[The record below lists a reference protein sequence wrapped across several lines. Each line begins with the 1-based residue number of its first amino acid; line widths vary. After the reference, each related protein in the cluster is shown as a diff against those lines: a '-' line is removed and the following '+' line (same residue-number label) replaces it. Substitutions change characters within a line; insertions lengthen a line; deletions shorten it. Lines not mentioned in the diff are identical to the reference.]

1 MHPFPALQR
10 LMIRNTKT
18 KLTGQHN
25 RRIPMTELLIRK
37 AKKGDA
43 DAFCRLMEL
52 ETQNMYKIARAYL
65 KNDEDA
71 ADAISDTILT
81 CFEKLHTLQNN
92 RYFKT
97 WLIRIL
103 INKCKDML
111 QTKSHIL
118 YTDRFPDAPVYVE
131 DYETAEWNQ
140 MLAPLDEKYR
150 SILLLYYLEGFNTR
164 EISEILDLKENTVKS
179 RLLRGRQQ
187 ISQEYLYKFKEGQ
200 A

>member
-1 MHPFPALQR
+1 
-10 LMIRNTKT
+10 
-18 KLTGQHN
+18 
-25 RRIPMTELLIRK
+25 MTELLIRK

-65 KNDEDA
+65 KNDEDT

>member
-103 INKCKDML
+103 INKCKD
-111 QTKSHIL
+111 IIN
-118 YTDRFPDAPVYVE
+118 R
-131 DYETAEWNQ
+131 
-140 MLAPLDEKYR
+140 
-150 SILLLYYLEGFNTR
+150 I
-164 EISEILDLKENTVKS
+164 
-179 RLLRGRQQ
+179 
-187 ISQEYLYKFKEGQ
+187 
-200 A
+200 